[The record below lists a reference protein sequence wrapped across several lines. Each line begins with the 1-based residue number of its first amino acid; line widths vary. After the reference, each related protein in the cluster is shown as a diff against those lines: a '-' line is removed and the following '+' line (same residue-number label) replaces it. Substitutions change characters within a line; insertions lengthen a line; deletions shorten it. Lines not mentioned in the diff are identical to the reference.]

1 MHDISIDP
9 VRKARRLSELARRE
23 RDRGRLVE
31 FADALRLL
39 GRSDLS
45 IEILG
50 SFVSKFDSSKEAAI
64 EKVRCLDAL
73 GYFTDALEIV
83 AGLKKIRPA
92 VFDVLHLELKLAL
105 RLGGGYLATFKYGEL
120 IESVQDVNDLR
131 TLLEILPLDR
141 LPLGDLLKLL
151 PRCFQFQGARG
162 LIVLA
167 RYAWSNLTRVGAG
180 LFANACLW
188 GCRILAFKRNI
199 YVASMGKFTRL
210 ADLVDRVD
218 PLIRRLK
225 SDPKTAS
232 YKLFIFFFGGYPNR
246 QLFDMY
252 GRHCV
257 FLPATNRVS
266 RKLALSFMEL
276 LRLAGRF
283 TEITT
288 DYRKNNQDFLKSP
301 PVISFSSHEARE
313 LRKRMEGA
321 GIDPAKPFICFGL
334 RDMAYYEY
342 YGDVMKIPLAQQG
355 KRSST
360 HHRCPPLATYVRFAQ
375 FWAERGY
382 QVVRMGLKVSEA
394 LPKDLDPRIID
405 YASKDRS
412 DELDA
417 FLFSQCWFL
426 TAGDTGLFS
435 GAAAF
440 DRPTLVSDLFL
451 IRNTIYSSNKMARS
465 IFVPKLI
472 RDTREDRCLTFR
484 EQIHFNHF
492 FSFDEDCKASGF
504 EIVHNSPEDVIDASL
519 ELVDRLA
526 GNSDTSKEDVEL
538 QKAFHSI
545 YPSGYVGY
553 GSTGMVSTKFLKKY
567 SYLLG

>member
-1 MHDISIDP
+1 MHDVSIDP
-9 VRKARRLSELARRE
+9 VRKARGLSELARRE
-23 RDRGRLVE
+23 RDRGGLIE
-31 FADALRLL
+31 FAEELRLL

-45 IEILG
+45 IEILD
-50 SFVSKFDSSKEAAI
+50 SFVSKFGSSKETAI
-64 EKVRCLDAL
+64 EKVHCLNAL
-73 GYFTDALEIV
+73 GYLIEALEAIS
-83 AGLKKIRPA
+83 GLKKMGPA
-92 VFDVLHLELKLAL
+92 ACDVLHLELKLAL

-120 IESVQDVNDLR
+120 IELVQDVNDLR
-131 TLLEILPLDR
+131 ALLEILPLHQ

-151 PRCFQFQGARG
+151 PRCFRFQGVRG
-162 LIVLA
+162 LIV
-167 RYAWSNLTRVGAG
+167 RYVWSNLTQAGAG
-180 LFANACLW
+180 FLASAFLG
-188 GCRILAFKRNI
+188 GCRILTFKKNI
-199 YVASMGKFTRL
+199 YVSSMGKFTRL

-225 SDPKTAS
+225 SDPKTS
-232 YKLFIFFFGGYPNR
+232 NYKLFILFFGGYPNR
-246 QLFDMY
+246 QLFNMY
-252 GRHCV
+252 GMHCV

-394 LPKDLDPRIID
+394 LSKDLDARIID

-472 RDTREDRCLTFR
+472 FDTREERYLTFR
-484 EQIHFNHF
+484 EQVHFNHF
-492 FSFDEDCKASGF
+492 FSFDDDCKASGF

-526 GNSDTSKEDVEL
+526 GNCDTSKEDGEL
-538 QKAFHSI
+538 QKAFHRI
-545 YPSGYVGY
+545 YPPDYVGY
-553 GSTGMVSTKFLKKY
+553 GSTGTVSTKFLRKY
-567 SYLLG
+567 SYLLD